1 MNYAS
6 LVRRYLPLPLLV
18 ILAAY
23 VGRVG
28 AADNTDAANRYNRLL
43 EKFKAA
49 EIHDSS
55 IKGAEL
61 LQRPSEALGGLPKAP
76 AGNGVD
82 WTKAAAMGK
91 IAPVSDLKDLKA
103 KAAGM
108 DMDIVREV
116 KGSMPDVVFPHKQHT
131 ELLDCT
137 SCHPA
142 IFEMQKGSN
151 VMTMAESFAGKACG
165 VCHGKVA
172 FPLSR
177 CVACHSL
184 KKKHAGQAVQPWVVK

>member
-1 MNYAS
+1 MNRVR
-6 LVRRYLPLPLLV
+6 LVRYLFLPV
-18 ILAAY
+18 FAVLAAHA
-23 VGRVG
+23 GRVG
-28 AADNTDAANRYNRLL
+28 AADVPDAANRYNRLL

-55 IKGAEL
+55 IKATEL
-61 LQRPSEALGGLPKAP
+61 LQRPSEALAGLPKALG
-76 AGNGVD
+76 GNGVD
-82 WTKAAAMGK
+82 WNKAAAMGK
-91 IAPVSDLKDLKA
+91 IAPVSDLKDPKA
-103 KAAGM
+103 QAVGM

-142 IFEMQKGSN
+142 IFAMQKGSN
-151 VMTMAESFAGKACG
+151 AMTMADSFSGKACG

-177 CVACHSL
+177 CAACHSL
-184 KKKHAGQAVQPWVVK
+184 KKKHAGQEVQPWVVK